1 MTTSPRTYRAPR
13 RTIAGLAAAVL
24 VAGSALLG
32 FSAVSSAEESPSGQ
46 DEKLVFTVGMTNQ
59 PDSFSPFLGIEVE
72 SFEMWALTYDYL
84 VSISPE
90 DLSPQPGL
98 ATEWESS
105 DDGLTWTFAIREGV
119 AWSDGEP
126 LTAGDIAFTYNRIID
141 GGPESVTW
149 DPWLRSVE
157 QVTAPDDTTVI
168 LELSQPNAAFPMIP
182 VPIVPEHV
190 WSELSEEDVESY
202 SNEPPNVVGS
212 GPFRLVEGTA
222 GGSTVRFEKNPDYWR
237 GTPAID
243 ELVFRVFNAADPAVQ
258 ALRKGEID
266 FVSGISPTLVNA
278 LEGVEG
284 ITASNSDYPGF
295 DQIAFNAGSVDL
307 ESGEPIGDP
316 NPAVL
321 DPDFRYAL
329 GFAIDREAIRDLVY
343 EGAGEVGSSIIP
355 PFYPRFHW
363 EPPEDVAFTF
373 DLERA
378 GELLDEAG
386 YTVGADGKRTLPD
399 GEALG
404 TLRLMARGDS
414 ETSVKV
420 LQYFQEW
427 LTEIGIDARVE
438 SVESSQLSNVILDG
452 EFDVFEWGWYVD
464 PDPGSM
470 LSYLT
475 CDQREGWSD
484 TWYCNDE
491 YDDLYERQQAALDED
506 ERAEMIDRMQEI
518 VYLDAPYLVTV
529 YNTTGEA
536 WRSDRWEGFVPMP
549 DPGGMNIFTLDVHN
563 YFDIRP
569 VGDSAGGDGGGLS
582 GAAIGGIVVGGA
594 AVLGLASALL
604 FRRRDRSTAEDRA

>member
-1 MTTSPRTYRAPR
+1 MTTSPRRPR
-13 RTIAGLAAAVL
+13 RFRRAAVTL
-24 VAGSALLG
+24 ATSALLAG
-32 FSAVSSAEESPSGQ
+32 STLPGVAAASAADESPSP

-59 PDSFSPFLGIEVE
+59 PDSFNPFLGIEVE
-72 SFEMWALTYDYL
+72 SYEMWALTYDYL
-84 VSISPE
+84 VSVSPE

-105 DDGLTWTFAIREGV
+105 EDGLTWTFDIREGV
-119 AWSDGEP
+119 TWSDGEP
-126 LTAGDIAFTYNRIID
+126 LTAADIAFTYNRIID
-141 GGPESVTW
+141 GGPEAATW

-157 QVTAPDDTTVI
+157 TVTAPDDTTLV
-168 LELSQPNAAFPMIP
+168 LELSEPNAAFPMIP
-182 VPIVPEHV
+182 VPVVPEHV
-190 WSELSEEDVESY
+190 WSELSEKQVKSF
-202 SNEPPNVVGS
+202 SNEPPDVVGS
-212 GPFRLVEGTA
+212 GPFRLVEGSA
-222 GGSTVRFEKNPDYWR
+222 GGSTIRFEKNPDYWR

-266 FVSGISPTLVNA
+266 FVSGISPTQVNA

-284 ITASNSDYPGF
+284 ITATNSAYPGF
-295 DQIAFNAGSVDL
+295 DEIAFNAGSVDL

-321 DPDFRYAL
+321 DPKFRYAL
-329 GFAIDREAIRDLVY
+329 GFAIDREAIRDRVY

-363 EPPEDVAFTF
+363 EPPEDVAFSF

-378 GELLDEAG
+378 GQLLDEAG
-386 YTVGADGKRTLPD
+386 YTVGPDGKRTLPN
-399 GEALG
+399 GEPIG
-404 TLRLMARGDS
+404 TLRLIARADS

-420 LQYFQEW
+420 MQYFQEW
-427 LTEIGIDARVE
+427 LAEIGIDAEVE
-438 SVESSQLSNVILDG
+438 SMESSRLTNVILDG

-475 CDQREGWSD
+475 CDQREAWSD
-484 TWYCNDE
+484 TWYCDEE
-491 YDDLYERQQAALDED
+491 YDDLYDQQQSALDED
-506 ERAEMIDRMQEI
+506 ERAAMIDRMQEI

-529 YNTTGEA
+529 YNTMGEA

-549 DPGGMNIFTLDVHN
+549 DPGGMNTFTLDVHN
-563 YFDIRP
+563 YIDIRP
-569 VGDSAGGDGGGLS
+569 VSDEVAGGDDGGLG
-582 GAAIGGIVVGGA
+582 GAAIGGIVVGGV
-594 AVLGLASALL
+594 AVAGLAGALL
-604 FRRRDRSTAEDRA
+604 MRRRDRATAEERE